1 MILKNYL
8 KTNIDFEKNS
18 DIEQFFL
25 NRSTCNILKNLGIL
39 ISDYYDEEYD
49 SDNDRFILHKIYNPE
64 YQSDDNLKFFINE
77 IFLSICYGFNK
88 LDNKKV
94 VKFLFSN
101 LENFID
107 IFNIYL
113 RDVVDHL
120 TAKSI
125 FNKTLFDSLSFEKI
139 YSFNYTSTFIK
150 LYEEEQDIDFLHGKF
165 GKNQNIVLGISE
177 ITHEFLQKLKA
188 YGFTKYHQ
196 KILKNTNYLFLD
208 DSTNIFK
215 AIMRGTTVIDTSL
228 KKFNFYIW
236 GHSLDISDQE
246 YIKDLFSFNLEK
258 DQNVKIII
266 FHFDEP
272 AKYELLGNLL
282 HILGKK
288 KIEQWMKKGW
298 LKFEKNPDIAK
309 INDIEPIELSKMI
322 AKAS

>member
-1 MILKNYL
+1 M
-8 KTNIDFEKNS
+8 
-18 DIEQFFL
+18 
-25 NRSTCNILKNLGIL
+25 
-39 ISDYYDEEYD
+39 
-49 SDNDRFILHKIYNPE
+49 
-64 YQSDDNLKFFINE
+64 
-77 IFLSICYGFNK
+77 
-88 LDNKKV
+88 
-94 VKFLFSN
+94 
-101 LENFID
+101 
-107 IFNIYL
+107 

-309 INDIEPIELSKMI
+309 INGIEPVELPKMT
-322 AKAS
+322 AQASEVVPHV

>member
-1 MILKNYL
+1 MNILIVGNGFDLSHYLPTKYDHFMVAMEAIENWDVSKGEMNFDDLFSALYEKEDYFFGYTKAMYKTDEIKMSVDQIKDLQEQLKDNVWYQYFSDHVKEVKTWIDFEQKIEDGLDSVVLCLQQAEKFSLDKNYL

-139 YSFNYTSTFIK
+139 YSFNSLYT
-150 LYEEEQDIDFLHGKF
+150 
-165 GKNQNIVLGISE
+165 
-177 ITHEFLQKLKA
+177 
-188 YGFTKYHQ
+188 TK
-196 KILKNTNYLFLD
+196 KDN
-208 DSTNIFK
+208 
-215 AIMRGTTVIDTSL
+215 SL
-228 KKFNFYIW
+228 K
-236 GHSLDISDQE
+236 
-246 YIKDLFSFNLEK
+246 
-258 DQNVKIII
+258 
-266 FHFDEP
+266 
-272 AKYELLGNLL
+272 
-282 HILGKK
+282 
-288 KIEQWMKKGW
+288 
-298 LKFEKNPDIAK
+298 
-309 INDIEPIELSKMI
+309 
-322 AKAS
+322 